1 MGDALSVPFIVSCTC
16 ECLHY
21 SLRSWRYCV
30 IKLLAAELRSKKR
43 SGDEAFGSAPPN
55 LTRLVHNTASYAG
68 YLHYESV
75 YSEDDLRSRIFGT
88 FVVKFLASL
97 PLLGFSNI

>member
-1 MGDALSVPFIVSCTC
+1 M
-16 ECLHY
+16 
-21 SLRSWRYCV
+21 
-30 IKLLAAELRSKKR
+30 IKLLAAEPRSKKR

-55 LTRLVHNTASYAG
+55 LTRLVHNAASYAG

-75 YSEDDLRSRIFGT
+75 YSEDDLRIRSRIFGT